1 MILIIGSSIQSLCT
15 LSKKFVKMQNFNQFL
30 LMGWS
35 ERNALL
41 TFQEQI
47 RQLMK
52 FNFSQF
58 FFFFLL
64 DYAPHCILQ
73 LQLTER
79 DIVYTVNYTVYSTL
93 VLEIL
98 EIYCTGHTYL
108 RQVNYR
114 ETKLLKPTD
123 KVILYTVYH
132 KYSLNTTGSPLFV
145 DLYNSLQYIC
155 TLCIV
160 HTVHYTLYG
169 QDPHT
174 KASIF
179 VDLYNKV
186 FSRKVVLSSLQIFK
200 F

>member
-123 KVILYTVYH
+123 KVILYSVYH
-132 KYSLNTTGSPLFV
+132 KYSLNTTGSPLCIILYSTFV
-145 DLYNSLQYIC
+145 HYAQYILYITHC
-155 TLCIV
+155 TVRIL
-160 HTVHYTLYG
+160 TQRL
-169 QDPHT
+169 Q
-174 KASIF
+174 
-179 VDLYNKV
+179 
-186 FSRKVVLSSLQIFK
+186 SLQICTTKFSLERWFSPLCRFLNFK